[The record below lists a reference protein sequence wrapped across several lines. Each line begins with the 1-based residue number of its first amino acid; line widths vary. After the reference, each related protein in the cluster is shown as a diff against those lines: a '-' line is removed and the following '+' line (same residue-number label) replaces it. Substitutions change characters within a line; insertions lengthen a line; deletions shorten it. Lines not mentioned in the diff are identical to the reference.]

1 MNNNKITKKFTPII
15 IGGFYRSGTSL
26 VRRLLDSHS
35 RIHCGPEVKFFKD
48 FYGDYLQDDL
58 HHVRLFRTLSTLGLG
73 EEEMLSIF
81 GRAFVESHELAAR
94 KAGKGR
100 WADKNPEN
108 VLYLKQW
115 AQLLPGGFVFL
126 QIVRNP
132 FDALASLKEIGFHKA
147 VPAAFVDKVHL
158 LKNFLDEGTLHTEQH
173 PETSLTLCYE
183 DIVRKPEATLESL
196 FSWLGETFEPE
207 VLERFS
213 LPERGEGIEDPKVK
227 MTQNVHDHSIG
238 RWRQDLTPE
247 EINAIRSILGPTGTG
262 FSAKDS

>member
-1 MNNNKITKKFTPII
+1 MKNIPII
-15 IGGFYRSGTSL
+15 VGGFYRSGTSL

-58 HHVRLFRTLSTLGLG
+58 HHVRLFRTLSTLGLV

-94 KAGKGR
+94 KAGKVR

-108 VLYLKQW
+108 VFYLKQW
-115 AQLLPGGFVFL
+115 SQLLPGGFVFI

-132 FDALASLKEIGFHKA
+132 LDALASLKEIGFHKA
-147 VPAAFVDKVHL
+147 VPAAFVDKVRL
-158 LKNFLDEGTLHTEQH
+158 LKKFLDEGQIYAEQH

-183 DIVRKPEATLESL
+183 DIVRVPEATLEYL
-196 FSWLGETFEPE
+196 FTWLGETFEPE
-207 VLERFS
+207 VLQRYF
-213 LPERGEGIEDPKVK
+213 LPERGDGIEDPKVK
-227 MTQNVHDHSIG
+227 MTHNVHDHSIG
-238 RWRQDLTPE
+238 RWHKDLTPE
-247 EINAIRSILGPTGTG
+247 EIKAIQSILGSTEAG
-262 FSAKDS
+262 FPAKSS

>member
-1 MNNNKITKKFTPII
+1 MKDLPII

-94 KAGKGR
+94 KAGKVR

-115 AQLLPGGFVFL
+115 SQLLPGGFVFI

-132 FDALASLKEIGFHKA
+132 LDALASLKEIGFHKA
-147 VPAAFVDKVHL
+147 VPAAFSDKVRL
-158 LKNFLDEGTLHTEQH
+158 LKNFLDAGTLHTEQH
-173 PETSLTLCYE
+173 PENSLTLCYE
-183 DIVRKPEATLESL
+183 DIVREPGVTLEYL
-196 FSWLGETFEPE
+196 FSWLGEIFEPE
-207 VLERFS
+207 VLERFF
-213 LPERGEGIEDPKVK
+213 LPERGDGIEDPKVK
-227 MTQNVHDHSIG
+227 MTHDVHDHSIG

-247 EINAIRSILGPTGTG
+247 EINAVQSILGPTEVK
-262 FSAKDS
+262 FAAKRS

>member
-1 MNNNKITKKFTPII
+1 MFVMKDIPII
-15 IGGFYRSGTSL
+15 VGGFYRSGTSL
-26 VRRLLDSHS
+26 IRRLLDSHS

-58 HHVRLFRTLSTLGLG
+58 HHVRLFRTLSTLGLA
-73 EEEMLSIF
+73 EEEMLFIF

-94 KAGKGR
+94 KAGKIR

-115 AQLLPGGFVFL
+115 TQLLPGGFIFL
-126 QIVRNP
+126 HIVRNP
-132 FDALASLKEIGFHKA
+132 LDVLASLNEIGFHKA
-147 VPAAFVDKVHL
+147 VPASFVDKVHL
-158 LKNFLDEGTLHTEQH
+158 LKKFLAEGRIYTEQH

-183 DIVRKPEATLESL
+183 DIVRAPETTLEFL

-207 VLERFS
+207 VLERFF
-213 LPERGEGIEDPKVK
+213 LPERGDGIEDPKVK
-227 MTQNVHDHSIG
+227 MTQHVHDRSIG

-247 EINAIRSILGPTGTG
+247 EIKAIQSILGATVTEFP
-262 FSAKDS
+262 SKSI